1 MGSIEALKA
10 AGITIEKMV
19 DAAMALYVDD
29 KRTKESEEK
38 IRFKLKDV
46 ILKECKD
53 VNVESLLLAAIFL
66 DERQHEDPVFLIADE
81 LIGINIS
88 EYIGGKKALF
98 NFIRYDREKPGVLSE
113 LGPFLDDAIGGL
125 IAGCMTK
132 LFDEENESHW

>member
-19 DAAMALYVDD
+19 DAAMALYVAD
-29 KRTKESEEK
+29 KHTKKSEEK
-38 IRFKLKDV
+38 IRFKLKDM
-46 ILKECKD
+46 ILEECRD

-81 LIGINIS
+81 LIGIDIS

-98 NFIRYDREKPGVLSE
+98 NFMRYDREKPGVLSE

-132 LFDEENESHW
+132 LFDEENENHW

>member
-29 KRTKESEEK
+29 KHTKESEEK